1 MPNSFDYIVIGAG
14 PAGAEA
20 AGLIAR
26 QTKTVALIERDKW
39 GDTCL
44 HEGCIPTKTLLH
56 LTKQP
61 FVWDLPELFAKVFAK
76 VQALSDNMVANLKR
90 ADVTLIEGEATVVN
104 AHEVSVNGER
114 LTAAQII
121 FAGGSRP
128 LNLKI
133 AGIEGPLIYDSH
145 SIYSLTKKP
154 SRLAIVGGGY
164 IGFEWAQ
171 IFMRLGAAVTIYE
184 ALPQVL
190 GALDEDVRRRLL
202 GTLRGSPL
210 LVKTN
215 ETIRRFSHGKDE
227 VTVESDSGIAAFDAV
242 MLAVGRKPLDI
253 ALPPE
258 VIRIG
263 DAKGYPLLA
272 HKASSDA
279 KRLFAENAID
289 PIIPSVIYTDP
300 EIASV
305 GQSEKELKKLQV
317 LYKSYKMPYR
327 ANSKAFVTDEDEGF
341 VKLLT
346 IDNDKYLVGAAI
358 IGTEAGNII
367 NVLTLAIQEK
377 IPIAKLKRLVFPHP
391 TIGEVLGQ
399 ALDLIP

>member
-1 MPNSFDYIVIGAG
+1 
-14 PAGAEA
+14 
-20 AGLIAR
+20 
-26 QTKTVALIERDKW
+26 
-39 GDTCL
+39 
-44 HEGCIPTKTLLH
+44 
-56 LTKQP
+56 
-61 FVWDLPELFAKVFAK
+61 